1 MTISDNDAIKI
12 WESAQVY
19 ANKMRK
25 HYHLTEDE
33 TEDLRG
39 EIYAKAIE
47 VTMRKVKSSSAS
59 SSSRMD
65 DSSVGLAFHREP
77 TAVGGTTALPR
88 IDPPLSTSTSDLDL
102 VEASASTYG
111 SAVCKYCCYNLGR
124 AIKRRREEAKH
135 FVSIENAFNDEGEI
149 TDRALGAL
157 EDYGAKKA
165 FKAYLIREG
174 VEVVFERTKKREA
187 EVIAALILS
196 DGFVN
201 EAARELD
208 PSVPKAY
215 GKFLNRVK
223 KSRKAFVKIF
233 FGKGKRS
240 SASSSSRKDDS
251 SPSGRV
257 GTPCTPRARGTRAP
271 TKIKPPLSTST
282 STSDLKQ
289 AGGFPCK

>member
-1 MTISDNDAIKI
+1 MNVLPEADAIKI

-47 VTMRKVKSSSAS
+47 VTMKKLGGENRSTKDVK
-59 SSSRMD
+59 
-65 DSSVGLAFHREP
+65 
-77 TAVGGTTALPR
+77 
-88 IDPPLSTSTSDLDL
+88 IPLSISTSDLDL

-201 EAARELD
+201 EAAHELD
-208 PSVPKAY
+208 PKAKKAS
-215 GKFLNRVK
+215 GFFLKRVK

-233 FGKGKRS
+233 FGKGKSS
-240 SASSSSRKDDS
+240 SASSSSRKES
-251 SPSGRV
+251 SSLQLQ
-257 GTPCTPRARGTRAP
+257 
-271 TKIKPPLSTST
+271 LSTST
-282 STSDLKQ
+282 KPEASHAND
-289 AGGFPCK
+289 